1 MPSENIQWFPGHMA
15 KTKRLIASNLPLVDM
30 VVELVDARIPASS
43 RNPQFESLL
52 RQKPRLILLNKS
64 DSADEKKTALWCGYY
79 KNKGITAL
87 PTDCKNRKGLGEF
100 TAKAKEVL
108 KPQLERQVAKGMV
121 GRPIRIMVVG
131 VPNVGKSSFINRMAG
146 SRKTKVEDRP
156 GVTRGKQWIGLSNGF
171 DLLDMPGV
179 LWPKFENRKTG
190 LHLAFVGSIKDQ
202 IMDIEGLA
210 VELIGTLKGEYLSLL
225 CKRYSLEEAALFNLA
240 PHEILEAIAR
250 KRGMLLTGN
259 EVDLERA
266 AIMLLDEFRDG
277 RLGRFTLEWP
287 LDN

>member
-1 MPSENIQWFPGHMA
+1 MPSQNIQWFPGHMA

-30 VVELVDARIPASS
+30 IVEIVDARIPASS

-64 DSADEKKTALWCGYY
+64 DSADEKKTALWCAYFKG
-79 KNKGITAL
+79 KGITAL
-87 PTDCKNRKGLGEF
+87 PTDCKNGKGLSEF

-108 KPQLERQVAKGMV
+108 KPQLERQAAKGMV

-202 IMDIEGLA
+202 IMDIESLA
-210 VELIGTLKGEYLSLL
+210 TELIGALKGEYLPLI
-225 CKRYSLEEAALFNLA
+225 CKRYSLEEPQLA
-240 PHEILEAIAR
+240 GLSPHEILEAIAR

-259 EVDLERA
+259 EADLERA
-266 AIMLLDEFRDG
+266 SIMLLDEFRAAKIG
-277 RLGRFTLEWP
+277 RITLESP
-287 LDN
+287 S